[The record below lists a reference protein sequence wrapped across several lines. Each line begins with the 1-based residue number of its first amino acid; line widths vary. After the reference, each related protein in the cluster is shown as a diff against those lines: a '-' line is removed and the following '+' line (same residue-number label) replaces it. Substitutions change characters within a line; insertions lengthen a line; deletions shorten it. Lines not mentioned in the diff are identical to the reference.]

1 MEISMYFYRIKY
13 CMKTT
18 IIRVIILFAGLII
31 AHFGVSLFLL
41 ANLGSDPFNVMIQ
54 GLSRTIAGVIS
65 SPLITHGNTHMTVSI
80 LIIIVLLFVDRSY
93 IKIGTIICMFC
104 GGPII
109 DVFNLILSSVITPDS
124 TMTVRVISNVLGCVI
139 LALGMSV
146 VIKSDAGTGP
156 NDLVG
161 VVISDKLKKKFSI
174 IRMVV
179 DGCFLICGWLLGGV
193 AGPGTVICLF
203 LVGPV
208 AGFFLPRS
216 EKIINKI
223 ILKFR
228 M

>member
-1 MEISMYFYRIKY
+1 
-13 CMKTT
+13 MKTK
-18 IIRVIILFAGLII
+18 IIRVIILFVGLII

-54 GLSRTIAGVIS
+54 GLSRTIADVTT
-65 SPLITHGNTHMTVSI
+65 SPLITHGNTHMAVSI

-93 IKIGTIICMFC
+93 IKIGTLICMFC

-109 DVFNLILSSVITPDS
+109 DIFNMVLGSVITPDS
-124 TMTVRVISNVLGCVI
+124 AMAVRVISNVLGCVI

-161 VVISDKLKKKFSI
+161 VVISDKTKKKFSVV
-174 IRMVV
+174 RMMV
-179 DGCFLICGWLLGGV
+179 DACFLVCGWLLGGV
-193 AGPGTVICLF
+193 VGIGTVICLF

-208 AGFFLPRS
+208 AGFLLPRS
-216 EKIINKI
+216 EKVIHR
-223 ILKFR
+223 ILHS
-228 M
+228 

>member
-1 MEISMYFYRIKY
+1 
-13 CMKTT
+13 MKTK
-18 IIRVIILFAGLII
+18 IIRVIILFVGLII

-54 GLSRTIAGVIS
+54 GLSRTVADVIT
-65 SPLITHGNTHMTVSI
+65 SPLITHGNTHMAVSI
-80 LIIIVLLFVDRSY
+80 LIIFVLLFVDRSY
-93 IKIGTIICMFC
+93 IKIGTLICMFC

-109 DVFNLILSSVITPDS
+109 DIFNMVLGSVITPDS
-124 TMTVRVISNVLGCVI
+124 AMAVRVISNVLGCVI

-161 VVISDKLKKKFSI
+161 VVISDKTKKKFSI
-174 IRMVV
+174 IRMMV
-179 DGCFLICGWLLGGV
+179 DACFLVCGWLLGGV
-193 AGPGTVICLF
+193 VGIGTVICLF

-216 EKIINKI
+216 EKVIYR
-223 ILKFR
+223 ILHSR
-228 M
+228 NQ

>member
-1 MEISMYFYRIKY
+1 
-13 CMKTT
+13 MKTK
-18 IIRVIILFAGLII
+18 IIRVIILFVGLII

-54 GLSRTIAGVIS
+54 GLSRTIADVTT
-65 SPLITHGNTHMTVSI
+65 SPLITHGNTHMAVSI
-80 LIIIVLLFVDRSY
+80 LIIFVLLFVDRSY
-93 IKIGTIICMFC
+93 IKIGTLICMFC

-109 DVFNLILSSVITPDS
+109 DIFNMVLGSVITPES
-124 TMTVRVISNVLGCVI
+124 AMAVRVISNVLGCVI

-161 VVISDKLKKKFSI
+161 VVISDKTKKKFSI
-174 IRMVV
+174 IRMMV
-179 DGCFLICGWLLGGV
+179 DACFLVCGWLLGGV
-193 AGPGTVICLF
+193 VGIGTVICLF

-216 EKIINKI
+216 EKVIYR
-223 ILKFR
+223 ILHS
-228 M
+228 

>member
-1 MEISMYFYRIKY
+1 
-13 CMKTT
+13 MKTT
-18 IIRVIILFAGLII
+18 VIRVIILFVGLII

-41 ANLGSDPFNVMIQ
+41 ADLGSDPFNVMIQ
-54 GLSRTIAGVIS
+54 GLSRSVGGVIH

-93 IKIGTIICMFC
+93 IKIGTLICMFC

-109 DVFNLILSSVITPDS
+109 DVFNTMLSSVITSDS
-124 TMTVRVISNVLGCVI
+124 AMAVRLISNALGCVI

-161 VVISDKLKKKFSI
+161 VVISDKLKKKFPI
-174 IRMVV
+174 VRMIV
-179 DGCFLICGWLLGGV
+179 DACFLICGWLLGGV
-193 AGPGTVICLF
+193 VGIGTLICLF

-216 EKIINKI
+216 ERIINR
-223 ILKFR
+223 LVG
-228 M
+228 

>member
-1 MEISMYFYRIKY
+1 
-13 CMKTT
+13 MKTT

-65 SPLITHGNTHMTVSI
+65 SPLITHSNTHMTVSI

-109 DVFNLILSSVITPDS
+109 DVFNLILSSVVTPDS
-124 TMTVRVISNVLGCVI
+124 TMAVRVISNVLGCVI

-193 AGPGTVICLF
+193 VGPGTVIYLF

>member
-1 MEISMYFYRIKY
+1 M
-13 CMKTT
+13 MKITLT
-18 IIRVIILFAGLII
+18 RVVILFVGLIV

-54 GLSRTIAGVIS
+54 GLSRSVAGVIN
-65 SPLITHGNTHMTVSI
+65 SPLITHGNTHMAVSI
-80 LIIIVLLFVDRSY
+80 LIIIVLLFVDRTY
-93 IKIGTIICMFC
+93 IKIGTLICMFC

-109 DVFNLILSSVITPDS
+109 DVFNMMLGTVITSDS
-124 TMTVRVISNVLGCVI
+124 AMAVRVISNVLGCII

-174 IRMVV
+174 IRMLV
-179 DGCFLICGWLLGGV
+179 DACFLVCGWILGGV
-193 AGPGTVICLF
+193 IGIGTLICLF

-208 AGFFLPRS
+208 AGFFLPKS
-216 EKIINKI
+216 EKIINKVVAN
-223 ILKFR
+223 F
-228 M
+228 

>member
-1 MEISMYFYRIKY
+1 
-13 CMKTT
+13 MKTK
-18 IIRVIILFAGLII
+18 IIRVIILFVGLII

-54 GLSRTIAGVIS
+54 GLSRTIADVTI
-65 SPLITHGNTHMTVSI
+65 SPLITHGNTHMAVSI
-80 LIIIVLLFVDRSY
+80 LIIFVLLFVDRSY
-93 IKIGTIICMFC
+93 IKIGTLICMFC

-109 DVFNLILSSVITPDS
+109 DIFNMVLGSVITPDS
-124 TMTVRVISNVLGCVI
+124 AMAVRVISNVLGCVI

-161 VVISDKLKKKFSI
+161 VVISDKTKKKFSI
-174 IRMVV
+174 IRMMV
-179 DGCFLICGWLLGGV
+179 DACFLVCGWLLGGV
-193 AGPGTVICLF
+193 VGIGTVICLF

-216 EKIINKI
+216 EKVIYR
-223 ILKFR
+223 ILHS
-228 M
+228 

>member
-1 MEISMYFYRIKY
+1 
-13 CMKTT
+13 MKTK
-18 IIRVIILFAGLII
+18 IIRVIILFVGLII

-54 GLSRTIAGVIS
+54 GLSRTVADVIT
-65 SPLITHGNTHMTVSI
+65 SPLITHGNTHMAVSI
-80 LIIIVLLFVDRSY
+80 LIIFVLLFVDRSY
-93 IKIGTIICMFC
+93 IKIGTLICMFC

-109 DVFNLILSSVITPDS
+109 DIFNMVLGSVITPES
-124 TMTVRVISNVLGCVI
+124 AMAVRVISNVLGCVI

-161 VVISDKLKKKFSI
+161 VVISGKTKKKFSV
-174 IRMVV
+174 IRMMV
-179 DGCFLICGWLLGGV
+179 DACFLVCGWLLGGV
-193 AGPGTVICLF
+193 VGIGTVICLF

-216 EKIINKI
+216 EKVIYR
-223 ILKFR
+223 ILHS
-228 M
+228 

>member
-1 MEISMYFYRIKY
+1 
-13 CMKTT
+13 MKTK
-18 IIRVIILFAGLII
+18 IIRVIILFVGLII

-54 GLSRTIAGVIS
+54 GLSRTVADVIT
-65 SPLITHGNTHMTVSI
+65 SPLITHGNTHMAVSI

-93 IKIGTIICMFC
+93 IKIGTLICMFC

-109 DVFNLILSSVITPDS
+109 DIFNMVLGSVITPDS
-124 TMTVRVISNVLGCVI
+124 AMAVRVISNVLGCVI

-161 VVISDKLKKKFSI
+161 VVISDKTKKKFSVV
-174 IRMVV
+174 RMMV
-179 DGCFLICGWLLGGV
+179 DACFLVCGWLLGGV
-193 AGPGTVICLF
+193 AGIGTVICLF

-216 EKIINKI
+216 EKVIYR
-223 ILKFR
+223 ILHS
-228 M
+228 